1 MTSVSAAIICVI
13 AKVLEEEAAVVL
25 IISDADNSGLLG
37 LIVLR
42 FDTNEDPSSLHVP
55 MKF

>member
-1 MTSVSAAIICVI
+1 MSVAVICFI

-25 IISDADNSGLLG
+25 ISSNADYSGLLG
-37 LIVLR
+37 PIVLR
-42 FDTNEDPSSLHVP
+42 FDTNEEPSFLHVL

>member
-1 MTSVSAAIICVI
+1 MALVSVAVICVI

-25 IISDADNSGLLG
+25 ISSDADCSGLLS